1 MPNDTM
7 KLTDA
12 SRRLG
17 IPYQRLFLAV
27 AENKVP
33 AERDDRG
40 TRWLVKEA
48 DLPTIAATLCV
59 EVPPKGPAHLL
70 RNRSSIGL
78 YKTSIPLVD
87 V

>member
-48 DLPTIAATLCV
+48 DLPTIAATLGV
-59 EVPPKGPAHLL
+59 EVPATHAA
-70 RNRSSIGL
+70 
-78 YKTSIPLVD
+78 
-87 V
+87 